1 MISISITGEEVQSG
15 LIFAGG
21 LILTLIDIGESAVN
35 ALIEGLE
42 HRNILVRAGAA
53 TALGEI
59 GDKRAVMPLIKA
71 LEDEDSGARRDVA
84 IALGEIGDKRAVM
97 PLIKALGDEDYN
109 VQGWAAGA
117 LGKIGDRRAVKPLVK
132 LLKASEE
139 VAVRNAAEGA
149 LEKLG
154 TSR

>member
-1 MISISITGEEVQSG
+1 MKTLAELNELLEMSTIDSPVIEILINELRGDQEEVQSG
-15 LIFAGG
+15 SILAGG
-21 LILTLIDIGESAVN
+21 LILALIEIGESAVN

-71 LEDEDSGARRDVA
+71 LE
-84 IALGEIGDKRAVM
+84 
-97 PLIKALGDEDYN
+97 DEDYN